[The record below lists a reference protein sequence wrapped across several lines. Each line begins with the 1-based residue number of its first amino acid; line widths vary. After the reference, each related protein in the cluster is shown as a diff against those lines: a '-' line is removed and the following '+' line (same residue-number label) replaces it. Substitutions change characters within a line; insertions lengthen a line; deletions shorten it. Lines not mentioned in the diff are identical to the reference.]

1 MEGFLWKKGGS
12 GSGASPLKFGR
23 RNWTRRFC
31 RIEAAVLHGGDSG
44 DALAYYKLADG
55 EGEPGPDD
63 KPRGF
68 VPLKAAQVM
77 DAEIDGKTHCFAIHR
92 GDGQMVWF
100 RAEAASDKVKWLDA
114 LDVATGGKSTSTTD
128 GTLRQSIEELASKNQ
143 RLTQE
148 VNSFRTSGSLGPED
162 RAPQTW
168 GDESKSPED
177 SEVEAILT
185 PTTVSS
191 LAAAR
196 AALEQLEVA
205 DKANSRPSE
214 TVDLDEDV
222 VARNTLAETNIARS
236 TSRASNDS
244 NRISIASQEDFK
256 F

>member
-31 RIEAAVLHGGDSG
+31 RIEAAVLHGGESG

-148 VNSFRTSGSLGPED
+148 VHSFRTSGSLGPED

-205 DKANSRPSE
+205 DKANARPSE

>member
-1 MEGFLWKKGGS
+1 MIQI
-12 GSGASPLKFGR
+12 FGR
-23 RNWTRRFC
+23 ARR
-31 RIEAAVLHGGDSG
+31 AALG
-44 DALAYYKLADG
+44 
-55 EGEPGPDD
+55 
-63 KPRGF
+63 
-68 VPLKAAQVM
+68 
-77 DAEIDGKTHCFAIHR
+77 
-92 GDGQMVWF
+92 
-100 RAEAASDKVKWLDA
+100 LDA
-114 LDVATGGKSTSTTD
+114 STDRSAVCCPYGGP
-128 GTLRQSIEELASKNQ
+128 AN
-143 RLTQE
+143 RLYAVRVKAKPT
-148 VNSFRTSGSLGPED
+148 ED

>member
-148 VNSFRTSGSLGPED
+148 VHSFRTSGSLGPED

-177 SEVEAILT
+177 SEVESILT